1 MLNAKAN
8 QFSLSPEGM
17 ILWQSK
23 PENPLPGEPVA
34 RVVKGEHVLRP
45 TIETINNDL
54 TKDVEEDA
62 LKNALTLWLNTHIGT
77 VLEPLVFLGIQEGSQ
92 EGNPVQAI
100 CRALYDSLGIVPRE
114 ALEDEIAKLDTD
126 QRAVVRSKKIKL
138 GPILVFIPLLNK
150 PAAVRLRALL
160 WSIDRERPL
169 PAPVPADGIVSI
181 DIDEANADRDF
192 FRAVGYPVYGG
203 RAVRI
208 DMLDRVI
215 NSIYDHAEKG
225 KFSAKHQMA
234 EWLGCSIERLY
245 KILES
250 MGHMKIYDPADDLA
264 KQAEQQPVE
273 GGTPVE
279 AHAES
284 AVTIEAETVPVPA
297 EGAAPEKKSEI
308 KPELAVFRLKRGK
321 AFAIGGSGE
330 KRRQSRHRPQS
341 AHQDASEGGGQ
352 GQERGKKFG
361 REEDRFSS
369 AHKDRKGHRSQKEG
383 SEGKRDRK
391 DKKGRSGKD
400 YRNEKSFDRRDND
413 REARVISFEVKR
425 KDEDSPFAI
434 LQKLKA
440 KADE

>member
-34 RVVKGEHVLRP
+34 RVVKGEHALRP
-45 TIETINNDL
+45 GLEVLDNPL
-54 TKDVEEDA
+54 TDGIDRES
-62 LKNALTLWLNTHIGT
+62 LKNTLTLWLNTHIGN
-77 VLEPLVFLGIQEGSQ
+77 VLEPLVFLGIQQGAADSD
-92 EGNPVQAI
+92 PVQAI
-100 CRALYDSLGIVPRE
+100 CKTLYDSLGIAPRE
-114 ALEDEIAKLDTD
+114 VLEDEISKLDAE

-150 PAAVRLRALL
+150 PAAVRLRGLL

-169 PAPVPADGIVSI
+169 PAPVPADGIVSMA
-181 DIDEANADRDF
+181 IDEASADRDF
-192 FRAVGYPVYGG
+192 FRAVGYPLYAG

-215 NSIYDHAEKG
+215 NSIYDQAEKG

-234 EWLGCSIERLY
+234 EWLGCSIESLY
-245 KILES
+245 KILEA
-250 MGHMKIYDPADDLA
+250 MGHVKIYDPAEDPA
-264 KQAEQQPVE
+264 KQVSLEPAQAE
-273 GGTPVE
+273 
-279 AHAES
+279 
-284 AVTIEAETVPVPA
+284 AVPEPETSSEPQVSVPA
-297 EGAAPEKKSEI
+297 SEQPTEATTTVET

-321 AFAIGGSGE
+321 AFATGRPNDKRRPFVRKNEGAESKAQDDEHEGRKHDNRSRDFSGE
-330 KRRQSRHRPQS
+330 K
-341 AHQDASEGGGQ
+341 GG
-352 GQERGKKFG
+352 RSPG
-361 REEDRFSS
+361 RSNEKFSS
-369 AHKDRKGHRSQKEG
+369 DRKN
-383 SEGKRDRK
+383 
-391 DKKGRSGKD
+391 KKKSGGKD
-400 YRNEKSFDRRDND
+400 FRRDKD
-413 REARVISFEVKR
+413 SDRADDQREARVISFEVKR

>member
-45 TIETINNDL
+45 ALEVLDNAL
-54 TKDVEEDA
+54 TQGIDGEA
-62 LKNALTLWLNTHIGT
+62 LKNTLTLWLNTHIGS
-77 VLEPLVFLGIQEGSQ
+77 VLEPLVFLGIQQGAADSD
-92 EGNPVQAI
+92 PVQAI
-100 CRALYDSLGIVPRE
+100 CKTLYDSLGIVPRE
-114 ALEDEIAKLDTD
+114 VLEDEISKLDAE

-150 PAAVRLRALL
+150 PAAVRLRGLL
-160 WSIDRERPL
+160 WSIDRDRPL
-169 PAPVPADGIVSI
+169 PAPVPADGIVSMA
-181 DIDEANADRDF
+181 IDEASADRDF
-192 FRAVGYPVYGG
+192 FRAVGYPIYAG

-215 NSIYDHAEKG
+215 NSIYDQAEKG

-234 EWLGCSIERLY
+234 EWLGCSIESLY
-245 KILES
+245 KILEA
-250 MGHMKIYDPADDLA
+250 MGHTKIYDPAEDPAKLA
-264 KQAEQQPVE
+264 TAEAAA
-273 GGTPVE
+273 T
-279 AHAES
+279 ES
-284 AVTIEAETVPVPA
+284 SEAEVSPQEEDTAPPPTDQPAVAPVAGA
-297 EGAAPEKKSEI
+297 ET

-321 AFAIGGSGE
+321 AFATGRPADKRRSFVRKPEGAATDGQDVESEGRQYGKKGREFSGDKKERSSGRGRDEFSGE
-330 KRRQSRHRPQS
+330 
-341 AHQDASEGGGQ
+341 
-352 GQERGKKFG
+352 
-361 REEDRFSS
+361 
-369 AHKDRKGHRSQKEG
+369 
-383 SEGKRDRK
+383 RK
-391 DKKGRSGKD
+391 DKKKRGGKD
-400 YRNEKSFDRRDND
+400 HRRDRD
-413 REARVISFEVKR
+413 SDRADDHREARVISFEVKR